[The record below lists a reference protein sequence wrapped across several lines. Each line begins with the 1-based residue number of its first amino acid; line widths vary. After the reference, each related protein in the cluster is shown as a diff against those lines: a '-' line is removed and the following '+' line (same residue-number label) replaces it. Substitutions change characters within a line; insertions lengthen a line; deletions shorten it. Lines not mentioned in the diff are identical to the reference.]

1 MNKWTEK
8 NVELDDGSNA
18 PSLGNLCLTEKE
30 LAGNDERLWLFEL
43 PKKNREV

>member
-1 MNKWTEK
+1 MNTWTEK
-8 NVELDDGSNA
+8 NVELDDG
-18 PSLGNLCLTEKE
+18 SLGNLCLTEKE